1 VTHLSADFQQGAECA
16 AATWILGH
24 RGATY
29 GRQSRARLVC
39 CPSLPFDPIP
49 FRNLPPFSVLAS
61 APNPHNNDDESHRH
75 SDPSIRSSPTP
86 SPQSLNLPTEPRHL
100 KFGTIYSRHG
110 DFEPGSLRT
119 LLVKGDRAKVQGAQC
134 PRCFGGGRGVGYEVY
149 TTEFVGEG
157 CVCGSSG
164 TSSWIWM

>member
-1 VTHLSADFQQGAECA
+1 MLTFSKGPSAQPPRGSSGIGVPPMAANPERGWCA
-16 AATWILGH
+16 A
-24 RGATY
+24 
-29 GRQSRARLVC
+29 RAYPLT
-39 CPSLPFDPIP
+39 PIP
-49 FRNLPPFSVLAS
+49 FRSLPPFSVLAS
-61 APNPHNNDDESHRH
+61 PPNPHSSDDESHRH

-86 SPQSLNLPTEPRHL
+86 SPPSLNLPTEPRHL
-100 KFGTIYSRHG
+100 KFGTVYSRHG
-110 DFEPGSLRT
+110 DFETGSLRT

-134 PRCFGGGRGVGYEVY
+134 PRCFGGVRGVGYEVY